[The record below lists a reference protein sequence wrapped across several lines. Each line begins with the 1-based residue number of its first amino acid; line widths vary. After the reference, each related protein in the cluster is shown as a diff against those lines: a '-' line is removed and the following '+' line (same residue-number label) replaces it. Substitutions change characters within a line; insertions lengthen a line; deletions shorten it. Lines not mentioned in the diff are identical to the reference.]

1 MTKWIITGSFV
12 VVEAHTEIESVE
24 HVQQTSSRPSET
36 EPWSPTCGTTEHRPS
51 VTLRADVFPEE
62 AVLPADYTPEQV
74 AREAWLSITEWVKD
88 GYQPLLTV
96 RMEDGTEHI
105 VDLGRTP

>member
-1 MTKWIITGSFV
+1 MTRWIVTGSFV
-12 VVEAHTEIESVE
+12 VVEADTESESVE
-24 HVQQTSSRPSET
+24 HAPETSSRQSEA
-36 EPWSPTCGTTEHRPS
+36 EPWSPTSGTTEHHPS

-62 AVLPADYTPEQV
+62 AVLPEDYTPEQV
-74 AREAWLSITEWVKD
+74 AREAWVSIAEWVKD